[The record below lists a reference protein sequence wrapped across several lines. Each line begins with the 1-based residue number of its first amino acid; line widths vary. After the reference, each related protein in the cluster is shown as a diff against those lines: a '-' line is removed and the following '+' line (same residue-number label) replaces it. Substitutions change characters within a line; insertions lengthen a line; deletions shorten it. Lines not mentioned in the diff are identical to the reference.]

1 MTRFNAFDKKK
12 TPAIMSRSD
21 LDHSGSRGLKVA
33 KIKFVFMVAWR
44 HEFFFHR
51 CALPKHRTFFNVSS
65 HFISTEN
72 IQDGIMDVGA
82 LSVLSSND
90 VLSSFKLYRM
100 RYVAAYLLA
109 SLGGSQPASGDIEKI
124 LGSVGI
130 EIDDDRLKQV
140 MSSLSGKDLA
150 EVIEAGITRVL

>member
-1 MTRFNAFDKKK
+1 MGEANFYYFTCLKCLKLKNRLRLHV
-12 TPAIMSRSD
+12 SCRLD
-21 LDHSGSRGLKVA
+21 LIF
-33 KIKFVFMVAWR
+33 IK
-44 HEFFFHR
+44 
-51 CALPKHRTFFNVSS
+51 
-65 HFISTEN
+65 
-72 IQDGIMDVGA
+72 
-82 LSVLSSND
+82 
-90 VLSSFKLYRM
+90 M

-150 EVIEAGITRVL
+150 EVIEAGRARLGSVPTGGAVAAAPAAAAGDAAPAAAAAEEKEEEKKKDASDDESGSDDDMGFGLFD